1 MRKITLFLMSEKGYN
16 ALKSIIAEFGSNVL
30 DLIVVGRD
38 KQVSNDYSK
47 EILKISNEYG
57 IKTVDRS
64 ETYTVNTPYAIAI
77 SWRWMIATS
86 DTFQLITLHDSLLPK
101 YRGFSPLVN
110 QLINQEKY
118 IGVSAILSTEEYDK
132 GDIIFQTKTAI
143 EYPIKIK
150 DAIAKVSKLYAE
162 VILRVVTLL
171 GKKES
176 LVLVSQNEAE
186 ASYSLWRNEN
196 DYSIDWNQK
205 SSTIRRFIDAVGEPY
220 KGASTKMLG
229 KKIRIY
235 EVNEEQDVQI
245 INRDCGKVIF
255 MRDGYPVIVC
265 GEGLLKITNAIYEDS
280 GASIF
285 PFKKFRIQFT

>member
-1 MRKITLFLMSEKGYN
+1 MSEKGYN